1 MVNNKIEPSAT
12 IRPTIEAKGFLSYL
26 KDQGIFNR
34 MIDAYLFAAAYGIKN
49 DLEITPLVGSKRE
62 DLVMFGIV
70 EEDVRLAI
78 EAGLQ
83 IIRKRNG
90 FFDEIDGKEALEL
103 LSQYAEAGLRVLKDR
118 WNGRVK
124 GQIQADICRLLR

>member
-1 MVNNKIEPSAT
+1 MNRIDPGAN
-12 IRPTIEAKGFLSYL
+12 IRPTIEAKGYL
-26 KDQGIFNR
+26 EHLKNKGIFNR

-70 EEDVRLAI
+70 EEDVRLAV

-124 GQIQADICRLLR
+124 GQIQADICRILR